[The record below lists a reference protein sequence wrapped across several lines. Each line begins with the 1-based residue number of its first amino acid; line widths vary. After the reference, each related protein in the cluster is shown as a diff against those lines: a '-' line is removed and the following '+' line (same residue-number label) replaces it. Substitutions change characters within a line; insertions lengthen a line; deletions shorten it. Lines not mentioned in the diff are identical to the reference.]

1 MEYFVSP
8 AGDDR
13 NPGTEAK
20 PFCTIARGLQGGS
33 ALPTSTLQPGD
44 VLTLRSGTYVEAVEV
59 RGLAG
64 MPGQEIIIRSFPGE
78 RAVIDSGFSQFRVP
92 NNSQWV
98 PASTVIDP
106 PAPPDGQSPS
116 PDDPR
121 PHPDEWFSVQTF
133 PSPVDAS
140 RGAFLDE
147 PCRRLITYS
156 TVQDFRADNQTFD
169 TIYPNQPDPPP
180 GPWRVLNEGGVV
192 QTFTYPWVYMGP
204 GLWFNPITHRVHIR
218 LTPTTN
224 NVPGLED
231 YNGPTDPNELGFAI
245 CEVKQKTLIVADSR
259 YLIFRDLTV
268 RFGGDDTIQVG
279 NCQSISLDHL
289 EVWAAEGGV
298 RFVDSLTDVTFRN
311 CRFDG
316 GLPPWFF
323 RGDRKNQ
330 YSYQLEENGPV
341 SENKLGKATIDVLIH
356 GLGIGQQDVEID
368 HCEFVNG
375 HDLYL
380 VAANTHFH
388 HNWIDNLDDEGLL
401 LDAKPAAGGC
411 IHSNVITRCLAAISM
426 AGKGITAGHW
436 SIYRNLIDLREP
448 TAGQR
453 PRWVGD
459 TDVWRFG
466 APFKSNDTLTAP
478 DGPYV
483 MFHNTFLVY
492 DQRAAAYQHYKS
504 ALSPHLRQSFNNI
517 FAVVDPDHLPNNPI
531 TFIPPPTFPGPT
543 DGNLYHRIG
552 AEDTGAFRVVE
563 YTSNGVHYSVQ
574 NFSTLKELRDSTLF
588 TESKTQYP
596 PGFEANSCLTDPQFL
611 HLAADGTPQMQD
623 DLRLMATSPAKTA
636 AVSLP
641 ADLQDLDNTLE
652 AIPTAPAPAGCYRLD
667 SDPLQV
673 GVHGRYR
680 FPRVPLP

>member
-1 MEYFVSP
+1 LLIGGSCVEYFVSP
-8 AGDDR
+8 AGDDQ

-20 PFCTIARGLQGGS
+20 PFCTIARGLQGATS
-33 ALPTSTLQPGD
+33 APASTLQAGD
-44 VLTLRSGTYVEAVEV
+44 VLTLRGGTYLEAVKV

-64 MPGQEIIIRSFPGE
+64 TPGQEITIRSFPGE
-78 RAVIDSGFSQFRVP
+78 RAVIDSGFSPFRVP
-92 NNSQWV
+92 NDSQWV
-98 PASTVIDP
+98 PATTVIDP
-106 PAPPDGQSPS
+106 PAPAG
-116 PDDPR
+116 DPP

-133 PSPVDAS
+133 PDPVEP

-147 PCRRLITYS
+147 PYRRLITYS

-169 TIYPNQPDPPP
+169 TIYPGQPDPPP
-180 GPWRVLNEGGVV
+180 GPLRVLNESGAV
-192 QTFTYPWVYMGP
+192 QAFTYPWVYMGP
-204 GLWFNPITHRVHIR
+204 GLWFNPVTQRVHIR
-218 LTPTTN
+218 LTPTTH

-245 CEVKQKTLIVADSR
+245 CEVTQKTLIVADSQH
-259 YLIFRDLTV
+259 LIFKDLTV

-279 NCQSISLDHL
+279 NGQSISFEHV

-298 RFVDSLTDVTFRN
+298 RFADSLTGVTFRN

-323 RGDRKNQ
+323 RDDRKNT
-330 YSYQLEENGPV
+330 YRFQLEDQGPV
-341 SENKLGKATIDVLIH
+341 FTNKLGKATIDVLIH
-356 GLGIGQQDVEID
+356 GLGIDQQDVEID

-380 VAANTHFH
+380 VAGDTNFH

-426 AGKGITAGHW
+426 AGKGFTAHHW
-436 SIYRNLIDLREP
+436 SIYRNLIDLRAP
-448 TAGQR
+448 TAGRR
-453 PRWVGD
+453 PRRVGD

-466 APFKSNDTLTAP
+466 APFKSNEVTAP
-478 DGPYV
+478 DGPYDV
-483 MFHNTFLVY
+483 FHNTFLVY
-492 DQRAAAYQHYKS
+492 DQRPAAYQHYSS
-504 ALSPHLRQSFNNI
+504 ALSPHPRRSFNNI
-517 FAVVDPDHLPNNPI
+517 FAVVDPDHSPDNPI

-543 DGNLYHRIG
+543 DGNVYHRIG
-552 AEDTGAFRVVE
+552 ADDIHAFRVVD
-563 YTSNGVHYSVQ
+563 YTFNGLHHSVQ
-574 NFSTLKELRDSTLF
+574 NFSTLSDLWAGTFF

-596 PGFEANSCLTDPQFL
+596 PGFEASSCLDDPQFL
-611 HLAADGTPQMQD
+611 HLAANGTPQMQD
-623 DLRLMATSPAKTA
+623 DLRLMATSPATTA
-636 AVSLP
+636 AVTLP
-641 ADLQDLDNTLE
+641 ADLQGIDSSPE
-652 AIPTAPAPAGCYRLD
+652 ATPTTPAPAGCYRLQ